1 MIEIWKDIPGYE
13 GLYKISNYGE
23 VISINYNHT
32 KKEKKLIPQK
42 NKTGYLRITIKG
54 KGKNIH
60 RLVAETFIPN
70 KENKPVVNHIDGN
83 KTNNRV
89 DNLEW
94 NTVSENTNHA
104 IKNKLITFNSKRK
117 KESELI
123 NIRKATEKNKKKIFQ
138 YSKEGNLLGV
148 FGSIIEASRK
158 TKCNATHISLCAKG
172 KQKSC
177 GGYRW
182 EYGVNTSN

>member
-1 MIEIWKDIPGYE
+1 MKEIWKDIPGYE
-13 GLYKISNYGE
+13 GLYKISNFGE
-23 VISINYNHT
+23 IISLNYNHT
-32 KKEKKLIPQK
+32 KKPKKLIPQK
-42 NKTGYLRITIKG
+42 YKSGYLFVKIG
-54 KGKNIH
+54 GKNKSIH

-70 KENKPVVNHIDGN
+70 IKNKPVVNHIDGN
-83 KTNNRV
+83 KKNNIV

-94 NTVSENTNHA
+94 NTISENTNHA
-104 IKNKLITFNSKRK
+104 IRNKLITFNSKKK

-158 TKCNATHISLCAKG
+158 TNCNATHISLCAKG

-177 GGYRW
+177 GGYNW
-182 EYGVNTSN
+182 EYGINSSN